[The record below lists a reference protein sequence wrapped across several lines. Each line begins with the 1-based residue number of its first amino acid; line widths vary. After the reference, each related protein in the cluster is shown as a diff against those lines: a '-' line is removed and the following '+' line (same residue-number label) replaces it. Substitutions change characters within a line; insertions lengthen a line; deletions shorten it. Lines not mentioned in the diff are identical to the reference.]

1 MPLVSVPIESAI
13 RVLREPGSDVTF
25 INQSSIDVYFD
36 MEPARLNSSFPG
48 VAPLAGTKLAANGGE
63 KQFIN
68 FPKGGV
74 WFRATTATSI
84 EVQG

>member
-1 MPLVSVPIESAI
+1 
-13 RVLREPGSDVTF
+13 
-25 INQSSIDVYFD
+25 

-63 KQFIN
+63 KQFFN